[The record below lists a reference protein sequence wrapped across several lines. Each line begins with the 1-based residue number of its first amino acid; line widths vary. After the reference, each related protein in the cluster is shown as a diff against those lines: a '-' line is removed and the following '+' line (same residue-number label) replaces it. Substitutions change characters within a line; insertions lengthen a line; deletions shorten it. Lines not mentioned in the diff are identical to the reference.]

1 MGRQRVAG
9 LIFLSIGIL
18 GFIDS
23 IQLPWGTW
31 AEPGPGLFP
40 LAVSILLCLA
50 GIVKV
55 LQKKGREEGSGGE
68 GWRKIVSGFL
78 TPLKILGTT
87 LAFIVVLE
95 RLGYLLATPLFMFV
109 LFLWVCRYRLR
120 IAMGLA
126 IAMGVG
132 SWYFF
137 EKILA
142 VQLPQGLLPYL

>member
-9 LIFLSIGIL
+9 LIFLSSGIL
-18 GFIDS
+18 GFIGA
-23 IQLPWGTW
+23 IQFPWGTW
-31 AEPGPGLFP
+31 AEPGPGPFP

-50 GIVKV
+50 GIAKI
-55 LQKKGREEGSGGE
+55 LQKKEREEGGGGE
-68 GWRKIVSGFL
+68 GWRKIARDFL

-87 LAFIVVLE
+87 LVFILVLE
-95 RLGYLLATPLFMFV
+95 RLGYLLATPLFMLV

-120 IAMGLA
+120 VALGLA
-126 IAMGVG
+126 VAIGVG

-137 EKILA
+137 EKVLS